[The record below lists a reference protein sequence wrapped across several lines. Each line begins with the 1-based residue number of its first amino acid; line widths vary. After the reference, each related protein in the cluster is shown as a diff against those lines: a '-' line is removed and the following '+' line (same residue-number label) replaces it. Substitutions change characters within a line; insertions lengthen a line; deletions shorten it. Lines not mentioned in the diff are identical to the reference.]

1 MQKRIITI
9 AAMLF
14 LAVAPLRSQ
23 IFILSDEEMNNTR
36 ATTEAPLGV
45 LVPNQN
51 SSNDQ
56 FVPLGEGVLLLVGMG
71 CAYLLGKRRKKDE

>member
-23 IFILSDEEMNNTR
+23 IFILSEEEMNTR
-36 ATTEAPLGV
+36 ATTEVPPLGV

-51 SSNDQ
+51 VANDQ
-56 FVPLGEGVLLLVGMG
+56 FVPLGEGVLLLAGMG
-71 CAYLLGKRRKKDE
+71 AAYLAARRKRK

>member
-36 ATTEAPLGV
+36 ATTEVPQLGV

-51 SSNDQ
+51 VANDQ
-56 FVPLGEGVLLLVGMG
+56 FVPLGEGVLLLAGMG
-71 CAYLLGKRRKKDE
+71 AAYLAARRKRK

>member
-23 IFILSDEEMNNTR
+23 IFILSEEEMNTR
-36 ATTEAPLGV
+36 ATTEVPPLGV
-45 LVPNQN
+45 LVPNQDVP
-51 SSNDQ
+51 NDQ
-56 FVPLGEGVLLLVGMG
+56 FVPLGEGVLLLAGMG
-71 CAYLLGKRRKKDE
+71 GAFLVAKRKKE